1 MIPLAE
7 IIRQHEADY
16 RARYGQQLTPER
28 GKALGAMQH
37 CRSTMAPHLLAACPD
52 CAERRLIPHSCG
64 HRSCPHCQHHE
75 SEQWLA
81 RQRRLQVPA
90 EYFLLTFTSPGEL
103 RPLAFRQARAV
114 YAALFA
120 AAWASVPTFCRN
132 DRKLKGEAGA
142 VAVLHTHS
150 RRLDLHPH
158 IHLAMPAATLDP
170 KARRWRTKNGYLFNN
185 QALAKVFRG
194 KLLAALKQE
203 GLTLPSQLP
212 KKWVADCKSVGNGEK
227 ALVYLGRYLYRG
239 VLRESDIR
247 SCENG
252 QVSFRYRDSQSSE
265 MKVRTLPGADFLR
278 LILQHVLPKGF
289 RRSRNYGFP
298 HPNRKKPDCLAAP
311 RPQDRTAHAAHRE
324 TPAGVSLPLL
334 RYADADHPVADS
346 GQRGQTTKFGAD
358 GADGRVNHG
367 HGKDGSPAGAAVAL
381 GLRMPKNP
389 VLTARFA

>member
-7 IIRQHEADY
+7 IIRQHEGDY
-16 RARYGQQLTPER
+16 RACYGQQLTPER
-28 GKALGAMQH
+28 GQALQAMQH
-37 CRSTMAPHLLAACPD
+37 CRSTMASHLLAACPD

-64 HRSCPHCQHHE
+64 HRLCPHCQHHE
-75 SEQWLA
+75 SERWLE

-90 EYFLLTFTSPGEL
+90 EYFLLTFTLPAEL

-120 AAWASVPTFCRN
+120 AAWATVQAFCRN

-158 IHLAMPAATLDP
+158 VHLAMPAATLDP
-170 KARRWRTKNGYLFNN
+170 KTRRWRTKTGYLFNH

-203 GLTLPSQLP
+203 GLSLPSSLP
-212 KKWVADCKSVGNGEK
+212 KKWVADCRSVGNGEK

-239 VLRESDIR
+239 VIRESDIL
-247 SCENG
+247 SCTDG
-252 QVSFRYRDSQSSE
+252 QVSFRYRDSQSGE
-265 MKVRTLPGADFLR
+265 IKVRILPGADFLR

-289 RRSRNYGFP
+289 RRARNYGFL
-298 HPNRKKPDCLAAP
+298 HPNRKSLIALLHMVLRIAP
-311 RPQDRTAHAAHRE
+311 RTPPIEKPRPAFLCPCCGAPMQVIRRRIPASAVRRRSSELMAETA
-324 TPAGVSLPLL
+324 V
-334 RYADADHPVADS
+334 
-346 GQRGQTTKFGAD
+346 
-358 GADGRVNHG
+358 
-367 HGKDGSPAGAAVAL
+367 
-381 GLRMPKNP
+381 
-389 VLTARFA
+389 

>member
-16 RARYGQQLTPER
+16 RSRYRPQLTPER
-28 GKALGAMQH
+28 AKALSAMQY

-52 CAERRLIPHSCG
+52 CTERRLIPHSCG
-64 HRSCPHCQHHE
+64 HRSCPHCQHFE
-75 SEQWLA
+75 SERWLE

-90 EYFLLTFTSPGEL
+90 EYFLLTFTLPGEL
-103 RPLAFRQARAV
+103 RPLACRHAKDV

-120 AAWASVPTFCRN
+120 AAWATVQAFCRN
-132 DRKLKGEAGA
+132 DRQLKGEAGA

-158 IHLAMPAATLDP
+158 VHLAMPAATLDP
-170 KARRWRTKNGYLFNN
+170 KTRRWRTKRGYLFNH
-185 QALAKVFRG
+185 QALAKVFRS

-203 GLTLPSQLP
+203 GLSLPSQLP

-239 VLRESDIR
+239 VLRESDIL

-252 QVSFRYRDSQSSE
+252 QVSFRYRDSQSGE

-289 RRSRNYGFP
+289 RRSRNYGFL
-298 HPNRKKPDCLAAP
+298 HPNRKSLIALLHLVLKIALRTPPSEKP
-311 RPQDRTAHAAHRE
+311 RPAFLCPCCGKPMQIIRRRIPAPGVRRRSSALMAETA
-324 TPAGVSLPLL
+324 V
-334 RYADADHPVADS
+334 
-346 GQRGQTTKFGAD
+346 
-358 GADGRVNHG
+358 
-367 HGKDGSPAGAAVAL
+367 
-381 GLRMPKNP
+381 
-389 VLTARFA
+389 